1 MYKIFA
7 QLLVE
12 NGLKASDVAKATKIT
27 PSTFSDWKKGKSKPN
42 TEKMIKIANYLNVS
56 VEYLTTGKNSVTDFL
71 YSDENAEFLIEIQKK
86 AHNVDFVT
94 RMRKYM
100 DLIESDQKSV
110 DDLIDFLHDKEKKEE
125 AD

>member
-1 MYKIFA
+1 MYEIFA

-42 TEKMIKIANYLNVS
+42 TEKMIKIANYLNVT
-56 VEYLTTGKNSVTDFL
+56 VEYLTTGQEPTNNFL

-86 AHNVDFVT
+86 AHNADFVT

-100 DLIESDQKSV
+100 NLVESNQKSV
-110 DDLIDFLHDKEKKEE
+110 DYLIDFLHDKEKKEE